1 MGLVL
6 IGMMG
11 SGKTTLGRIVA
22 KRVGLKHIDLDAEI
36 EVATGMAIAEI
47 FKTMG
52 ERRFRALE
60 TESLRR
66 LQGDREIVLSTGG
79 GAPAT
84 PGNLEIMRTIGPVV
98 YLRAHVEVLASRIR
112 RSRALRPLVAE
123 GELIPKLRELV
134 RQRSEAYESADHILD
149 VDQLGRA
156 EVIARLCEIV
166 TERD

>member
-11 SGKTTLGRIVA
+11 SGKTTLGRILA
-22 KRVGLKHIDLDAEI
+22 KRVGLKHVDLDAEI
-36 EVATGMAIAEI
+36 ESATAMTIAEI
-47 FKTMG
+47 FRTTG

-60 TESLRR
+60 TEALRR
-66 LQGDREIVLSTGG
+66 FEGDRDIVLSTGG
-79 GAPAT
+79 GAPST

-123 GELIPKLRELV
+123 GELVPKLRELL
-134 RQRSEAYESADHILD
+134 RQRSEAYESADYVID
-149 VDQLGRA
+149 VDQLARA
-156 EVIARLCEIV
+156 DVIARLCEIV
-166 TERD
+166 TECG

>member
-36 EVATGMAIAEI
+36 EAATGMTITEI
-47 FKTMG
+47 FRTIG
-52 ERRFRALE
+52 ERRFRAME
-60 TESLRR
+60 TETLRR
-66 LQGDREIVLSTGG
+66 WEGNRGVVLSTGG

-84 PGNLEIMRTIGPVV
+84 TGNLEIMRTIGPVV

-123 GELIPKLRELV
+123 GELVPKLRELL
-134 RQRSEAYESADHILD
+134 RLRSGAYESADHILD

-156 EVIARLCEIV
+156 DVIARLCEIA
-166 TERD
+166 TECG